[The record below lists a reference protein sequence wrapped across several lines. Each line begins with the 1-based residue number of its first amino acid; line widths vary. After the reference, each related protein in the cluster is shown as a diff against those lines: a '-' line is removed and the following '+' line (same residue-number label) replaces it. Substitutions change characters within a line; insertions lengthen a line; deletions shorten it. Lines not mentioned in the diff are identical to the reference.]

1 MEKKTERA
9 LKLFQ
14 LVEQFMMGTFLLKLG
29 QFENTGSTGKTFFQ
43 KQFMIGSFD
52 KIYSTGVLGKIF
64 IALENL
70 KTKFYFR
77 N

>member
-29 QFENTGSTGKTFFQ
+29 QFENTGSTGKTFFS
-43 KQFMIGSFD
+43 KTIYDWQF
-52 KIYSTGVLGKIF
+52 
-64 IALENL
+64 
-70 KTKFYFR
+70 
-77 N
+77 